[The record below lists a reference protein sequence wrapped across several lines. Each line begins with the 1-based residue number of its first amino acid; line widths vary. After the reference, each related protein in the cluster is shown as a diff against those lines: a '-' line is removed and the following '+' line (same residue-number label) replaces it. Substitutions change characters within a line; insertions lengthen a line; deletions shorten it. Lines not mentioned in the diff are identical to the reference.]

1 MIAMVGLLAGA
12 VMVSAGVCLAQEQM
26 DPWVLELARIKVKMT
41 ENLTRLPN
49 YTCTQVIERSVRR
62 AGSRKFELLDTV
74 RLDVAVV
81 EGKELFAWP
90 GAGRFED
97 REIRELVH
105 GGAIGN
111 GNFALHS
118 RAIFMGSA
126 PVFRFSGKEVL
137 GGRTLLRFDYT
148 VAQFRSGFT
157 VRVGEATAV
166 VGYHGA
172 VWADAESHEA
182 SRLEVHADDIPPRLG
197 LKSTGIGMDY
207 SRMRIGES
215 DFLLPAASEM
225 TMVDNRGTENR
236 NRVHFSACRQYAG
249 ESVISFGD
257 PPPSAPAPKPA
268 PAVVELPSGIQLNI
282 ELRSNIDARSSA
294 VGDPVTGVLA
304 RDVRS
309 KGRLLAP
316 KGALVSGR
324 VAMLERRRGY
334 LGRMPAPYYL
344 VGVEFDTLESDLGRA
359 EFTAV
364 LDEVRGMA
372 LSAAR
377 PRGAQPAIVRGSG
390 LNLRPG
396 VGVFQVWGDTIR
408 IGSGTQMIWTVDQ
421 RSVR

>member
-1 MIAMVGLLAGA
+1 MVAMVGFLAGA
-12 VMVSAGVCLAQEQM
+12 VILSAGVCLPQEQVE
-26 DPWVLELARIKVKMT
+26 PWVLDLARVKVKMT
-41 ENLTRLPN
+41 EHLTRLPN

-74 RLDVAVV
+74 RLDVAMV

-97 REIRELVH
+97 REISELVR

-118 RAIFMGSA
+118 RAVFMGSA

-207 SRMRIGES
+207 SRMRIGEA

-225 TMVDNRGTENR
+225 TMVDNHGAVSR
-236 NRVHFSACRQYAG
+236 NRLHFSGCRQYAG

-257 PPPSAPAPKPA
+257 PPPSAPPPRPPPA
-268 PAVVELPSGIQLNI
+268 AIEMPAGTRLEI
-282 ELRSNIDARSSA
+282 ELTSTIDTKTSA

-304 RDVRS
+304 KDARW

-316 KGALVSGR
+316 KGVAVSGR
-324 VAMLERRRGY
+324 VVMLERRMGH
-334 LGRMPAPYYL
+334 LGRTPSAYYL
-344 VGVEFDTLESDLGRA
+344 VGVEFDKLESDLGQA
-359 EFTAV
+359 EFTGV
-364 LDEVRGMA
+364 LDEIRGIA
-372 LSAAR
+372 LSAGR
-377 PRGAQPAIVRGSG
+377 PYAAQPTIVRRGG
-390 LNLRPG
+390 LDLRPG
-396 VGVFQVWGDTIR
+396 VGLFQVWGDTIR
-408 IGSGTQMIWTVDQ
+408 VVSGTQMIWTVDQ
-421 RSVR
+421 RNMR